1 MESYIS
7 HPDFGKSNFELFK
20 TIKQETNNFQ
30 IDELLYLKKDLG
42 NILNGYLSSHNQTRT
57 SSEGSIKT
65 DFSREINLIEN
76 KLQIINDELSRLER
90 EKTKGNPKG
99 GNDQQSGKN
108 RVLAYNN
115 NVKNAKRKIELI
127 LKDINNLIFENSTPD
142 QWESIF
148 NNQTPTI
155 QIVVKPD
162 VTFKDLRYFFDKL
175 KDIGVFEVGY
185 MKPLISLNAF
195 YAKKS
200 MCTLKHRQLIEGARS
215 AKTAIPPLIDDINKL
230 FDK

>member
-1 MESYIS
+1 MDKIDLFNEI
-7 HPDFGKSNFELFK
+7 FEK
-20 TIKQETNNFQ
+20 TGLNPNRLT
-30 IDELLYLKKDLG
+30 YLKNDLIERDG
-42 NILNGYLSSHNQTRT
+42 HLNGQLEKVRQWHKRMKSDPISCPEIGILTN
-57 SSEGSIKT
+57 SI
-65 DFSREINLIEN
+65 IEN
-76 KLQIINDELSRLER
+76 EIQLRIIDDELSRLER
-90 EKTKGNPKG
+90 EKAKGNPKG
-99 GNDQQSGKN
+99 GNDQQSGEN

-115 NVKNAKRKIELI
+115 NVKNAKKKIESI
-127 LKDINNLIFENSTPD
+127 LKDINTLIFENSTPD
-142 QWESIF
+142 QWESVF